1 MLLTILGFLFVVISI
16 IGLLAM
22 IVNAIICFLISDK
35 YDMFKDR

>member
-1 MLLTILGFLFVVISI
+1 MLLTILAFLFVVISI